1 MQAILWKATKATY
14 KMDRNFD
21 IKNELLKYTPYNDQ
35 EKSDIAN
42 ILSYLDKEEN
52 LYTRENK
59 AYHFTASAWVT
70 NQSHDKV
77 LMVYHNIYNSWSWLG
92 GHADGEKN
100 LLNTA
105 IREVR
110 EESGISKVVPV
121 SDDIFSVE
129 IIPVEGHL
137 KKGKY
142 ISSHLHLNV
151 TFLLQADDTQKIS
164 VKEDENS
171 AVGWFSLEDAIDA
184 STEDWFKKRIYP
196 KLNKKL
202 QSFFIL

>member
-59 AYHFTASAWVT
+59 AYHFTASALVT